1 MKQIPGERSYAEL
14 EGCLAPLALSEVIDK
29 KPGEINRQNIL
40 AALKEAA
47 EIQVGGFPM
56 ALRESS
62 SSKAFIDIV
71 YINREG
77 RVSH

>member
-1 MKQIPGERSYAEL
+1 M
-14 EGCLAPLALSEVIDK
+14 ALSEVIDK

-47 EIQVGGFPM
+47 EIQVGGFPV